1 MIFFNA
7 LNPIRTVN
15 SSYVSVP
22 SGYTINASDVSDSN
36 AGRTEDTT
44 MHKNLLGSC
53 VHIGLEWSYI
63 TPEDAVDIMTI
74 FAPEYFEVEYLDVRT
89 GSYVTS
95 TFYAGDKSATMTMTS
110 VGIRYTVSFNIIER
124 TAH

>member
-15 SSYVSVP
+15 SSYVPVP
-22 SGYTINASDVSDSN
+22 SGYTFNASDVSDSN